1 MERFTKMGVAW
12 KKNVIRVLCALL
24 LALVLI
30 GPDVAQAGSV
40 TIAQGATK
48 TYSAVANGETINVS
62 LTSAYTSVVCQGKP
76 GWITSSKNGS
86 KFTLTVS
93 KNTGSSSRTGDVV
106 FRDGSKLWTLR
117 VTQSAAAAK
126 TITVKF
132 DSNGGYG
139 NVPSRTYT
147 VGSKYNTLPAGS
159 TPQTGYVFDGW
170 YTAKSGGTKI
180 TVSSTVSSSYTTLYA
195 HYVPKQFTVSFYT
208 DGGSY
213 VSSKKVAYKS
223 TYGTLTTPTK
233 SGYNFDGW
241 YTSLSGGTKVTATT
255 TMNTAADHTLYARWT
270 SANCTI
276 TFDVN
281 GGNGQA
287 NMTSLTVKQGATIG
301 STLDNRKPGPPAN
314 KHFVGWFTSA
324 YGGTQYKG
332 TSKAPNSPTLKLYA
346 HYEQNKYDIV
356 FNKNAYSASGA
367 MAKMTC
373 NVGSYYSLTSN
384 TFTQRGYT
392 FDGWN
397 TKADGSGTSYRDG
410 QMIHD
415 LSTKDGDTVT
425 LYAQWKVAYCT
436 ITFDVNGGYGQSSLT
451 SLSVQQGS
459 TIGSTLDKRTPGAP
473 AGKHFVGWFDA
484 ATGGTQYRSTS
495 KAPYS
500 STLKLY
506 AHWDQN
512 SYTVVFNQNAT
523 GVTGTMKNETYVVG
537 SSYHLPGN
545 AFGRDG
551 YAFDGWNTKADGS
564 GTQYANTALVS
575 DLTKVDGATVTLY
588 AQWKILYCTIS
599 FDVNGGSGQS
609 NLTALNVQQGATIGN
624 SLDTRTPGAP
634 AHMHFVGWFTEK
646 TGGKEYKSNSKAPY
660 TSTLKLYAR
669 WEQDY
674 YTIVFNQNATG
685 VTGTMENK
693 TCYVGSSFYLPT
705 SPFGLTGF
713 VFDGWNTKSNGSGKS
728 YADGAKIVE
737 DLSTTNAATV
747 TLYAQWKPDYC
758 KIIFDVNGGY
768 GNIPAES
775 IQKGKT
781 IGSIMDREPGAPQYM
796 HFVGWYTAKTGGTRY
811 TSSSTAPFAD
821 TLRLYARW
829 EKDTYTIVF
838 NQNATGVTGTMTNM
852 TCEAGTSYDLP
863 TCPFRLQGSI
873 FNGWNTKADGSG
885 IAYKDGTSII
895 NLATKHGSTVVLYAQ
910 WHSDKVVVSFDVN
923 GGDAHYYQPITVHY
937 GEKYGTLPEAPTRKG
952 YFFIGWYT
960 EPKDGIQIVSD
971 SRVTNKENHV
981 LYAQWY
987 RNEYTVDYEFTTFD
1001 TQKEKHMVKRNDY
1014 TIAFSDFT
1022 KSSYLYQQSL
1032 IKASLQTA
1040 MAAFDAK
1047 EVNSSYNRDRNI
1059 KQLMKDLEFNS
1070 FYSHYETPTYDSI
1083 GYAIAKRE
1091 IRDPA
1096 TMEESTLILI
1106 AIRGAGYVDEWGGN
1120 FRVYDPN
1127 GENLNHYGFE
1137 LAANK
1142 VLAGLNYYMEQT
1154 MGDYKGKV
1162 KIWVVGYSRAAATTN
1177 LVCSK
1182 IIRESYPLPM
1192 SIDSK
1197 DVFGFGYETPRC
1209 TTDMTCHDS
1218 KYNGIKSVINPVDF
1232 VPMVAMRNN
1241 KGWMYERYGMTFCI
1255 PDDPDTKAFD
1265 DMKKV
1270 YRDILSYYQR
1280 TNELDTR
1287 LAGYPSRKEQHEF
1300 LCDVFTKLA
1309 DHTKTPQLYYEKGVQ
1324 DVLVPAMA
1332 LIMNLEAEW
1341 FEGVGDVMNLLLELA
1356 DNLEQFRGMSGDEK
1370 LLAIAYIASIIGD
1383 SDLDQF
1389 LFNVQSVIQYS
1400 HFPELCLS
1408 WVTSYDGRL
1417 PEYLGN

>member
-62 LTSAYTSVVCQGKP
+62 LTNAYTSVVCQGKP

-170 YTAKSGGTKI
+170 YTAKNGGTKI
-180 TVSSTVSSSYTTLYA
+180 TTSTTVSASYTTLYA
-195 HYVPKQFTVSFYT
+195 HYAPKQFTVYFNS

-233 SGYNFDGW
+233 SGYNFEGW
-241 YTSLSGGTKVTATT
+241 YTSSSGGTKVTATT

-356 FNKNAYSASGA
+356 FNKNTY
-367 MAKMTC
+367 MANGTMTKMTC

-384 TFTQRGYT
+384 TFTQKGYT

-436 ITFDVNGGYGQSSLT
+436 ITFDVNGGSGQSSLT

-473 AGKHFVGWFDA
+473 ANKHFVGWFDA
-484 ATGGTQYRSTS
+484 ATGGIQYRSIS

-506 AHWDQN
+506 AHWNQN

-523 GVTGTMKNETYVVG
+523 GVTGTMKNETYLVG
-537 SSYHLPGN
+537 SSYHLPAN
-545 AFGRDG
+545 TLGRDG
-551 YAFDGWNTKADGS
+551 YTFDGWNTKADGS

-588 AQWKILYCTIS
+588 AQWKMLYCTIS

-609 NLTALNVQQGATIGN
+609 NLTALNVQQGATIGS
-624 SLDTRTPGAP
+624 SLNTRTPGAP

-646 TGGKEYKSNSKAPY
+646 TGGKEYTSNSKAPY

-713 VFDGWNTKSNGSGKS
+713 VFDGWNTKANGSGKS

-775 IQKGKT
+775 IQKGKA
-781 IGSIMDREPGAPQYM
+781 IGAIMDREPGAPQYM

-811 TSSSTAPFAD
+811 TSSSTAPFAN
-821 TLRLYARW
+821 TLTLYARW
-829 EKDTYTIVF
+829 EQDIYYVSF
-838 NQNATGVTGTMTNM
+838 NNNAPNGVTGVMEPM
-852 TCEAGTSYDLP
+852 TCLVGQSYNIEPNKLNRP
-863 TCPFRLQGSI
+863 GFI
-873 FNGWNTKADGSG
+873 FNGWNTKS
-885 IAYKDGTSII
+885 DGTGTAYDDAASFI
-895 NLATKHGSTVVLYAQ
+895 NLTTTHGKTVTLFAQ
-910 WHSDKVVVSFDVN
+910 WMKTITVKFDVN
-923 GGDAHYYQPITVHY
+923 GGEIKYIAPITVKY
-937 GEKYGTLPEAPTRKG
+937 QEKYGTLPEGPTNRG
-952 YFFIGWYT
+952 LTFVGWFT
-960 EPKDGIQIVSD
+960 QPRGGIEIKSD
-971 SRVTNKENHV
+971 SVVTATSDQV
-981 LYAQWY
+981 LYAHWINKKY
-987 RNEYTVDYEFTTFD
+987 DNISFSYVTTDCTLATGDYSID
-1001 TQKEKHMVKRNDY
+1001 
-1014 TIAFSDFT
+1014 FSDFFE
-1022 KSSYLYQQSL
+1022 SSYKYQHDLMLTSL
-1032 IKASLQTA
+1032 KTA
-1040 MAAFDAK
+1040 MAAFDVSI
-1047 EVNSSYNRDRNI
+1047 VNSSKKREQNI
-1059 KQLMKDLEFNS
+1059 EELMTKLDFDVAE
-1070 FYSHYETPTYDSI
+1070 YHYGTPSYDSI
-1083 GYAIAKRE
+1083 GYAIGTRKIADAYTGE
-1091 IRDPA
+1091 TA
-1096 TMEESTLILI
+1096 SLVLV
-1106 AIRGAGYVDEWGGN
+1106 AIRGAGYGDEWGGN
-1120 FRVYDPN
+1120 FKVTDWLGTSY
-1127 GENLNHYGFE
+1127 NHCGFE
-1137 LAANK
+1137 TAADQ
-1142 VLAGLNYYMEQT
+1142 VLEDLEIFLESERENFADT
-1154 MGDYKGKV
+1154 V

-1182 IIRESYPLPM
+1182 PIKFPTAFAVDIGSEN
-1192 SIDSK
+1192 
-1197 DVFGFGYETPRC
+1197 VFGFGFETPRC
-1209 TTDMTCHDS
+1209 TTDSECHDEIF
-1218 KYNGIKSVINPVDF
+1218 NGIKSLINPIDF
-1232 VPMVAMRNN
+1232 VPMVAMNN
-1241 KGWMYERYGMTFCI
+1241 GDKWNYTRYGITYVI
-1255 PDDPDTKAFD
+1255 PTENDSEFNAMKQKYRTLLGSKAGEVD
-1265 DMKKV
+1265 K
-1270 YRDILSYYQR
+1270 R
-1280 TNELDTR
+1280 TAE
-1287 LAGYPSRKEQHEF
+1287 YPSRGGQHDF
-1300 LCDVFTKLA
+1300 LAGVFKNLA
-1309 DHTKTPQLYYEKGVQ
+1309 DKTKSPRGYYDSGVQ
-1324 DVLVPAMA
+1324 DALVAGIA
-1332 LIMNLEAEW
+1332 AFMNGSL
-1341 FEGVGDVMNLLLELA
+1341 
-1356 DNLEQFRGMSGDEK
+1356 QSGDLVESITRIVANLNRFDHMDPVAK
-1370 LLAIAYIASIIGD
+1370 AIEVAYIVGVFEETGVIEMVQNMD
-1383 SDLDQF
+1383 ST
-1389 LFNVQSVIQYS
+1389 IKYS
-1400 HFPELCLS
+1400 HYPELCLS
-1408 WVTSYDGRL
+1408 WLMAHTGTFRTCPD
-1417 PEYLGN
+1417 